1 MAKQEKNFGF
11 HRDKHSP
18 TVTLTGDLSLNNIT
32 SLKEELL
39 KLYQE
44 GKVVNVL
51 VDKPEIIDLG
61 FVQLLRSFQ
70 FSLAE
75 KGVKSTVHFK
85 LSDEQKGIFDRSG
98 IKLEY

>member
-18 TVTLTGDLSLNNIT
+18 TVMLTGDLSLNNIS

-44 GKVVNVL
+44 GEAVNVL

-75 KGVKSTVHFK
+75 KGVKSTIDFK
-85 LSDEQKGIFDRSG
+85 LSDEQRSIFDRSG
-98 IKLEY
+98 IKLAY